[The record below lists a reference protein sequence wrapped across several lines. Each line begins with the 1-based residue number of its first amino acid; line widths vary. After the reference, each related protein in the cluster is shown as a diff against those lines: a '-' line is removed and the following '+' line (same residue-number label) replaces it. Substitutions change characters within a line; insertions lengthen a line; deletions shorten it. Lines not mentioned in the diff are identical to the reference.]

1 MKITLV
7 GKTGCMKCSK
17 MNMILKGRGHDTTVI
32 YADKTASLTIDGK
45 PIEITSDTHFPIYIT
60 ENGVFYEFK
69 ALADSI
75 S

>member
-32 YADKTASLTIDGK
+32 YADKAASLTIDGK
-45 PIEITSDTHFPIYIT
+45 PVEITSDTHFPIYIT

-69 ALADSI
+69 ALTDSI